1 MPRDY
6 FDVTDGSIRENGCLG
21 VCVCVC
27 VKARRFGGRHGGGAG
42 KTHDC
47 RERCN
52 RWMQVF
58 PWLVRQE
65 GLGELKRGERHKSFS
80 FFLFTTLKTR
90 AEREQGGII
99 YADQRACRVGR
110 RGVCVACVVWFIDRC
125 LH

>member
-6 FDVTDGSIRENGCLG
+6 FDVTDGSIRANSCLG
-21 VCVCVC
+21 VCVC

-80 FFLFTTLKTR
+80 FFPFYDPQNSSRERTR
-90 AEREQGGII
+90 GDYICRPTCLSGG
-99 YADQRACRVGR
+99 
-110 RGVCVACVVWFIDRC
+110 
-125 LH
+125 